1 MTPNELSSA
10 ISEKNGGC
18 LLKCRVQPRSS
29 RNAVAGMYGEVIKIN
44 LTAPPVDGKANKA
57 LLKFLSGIVKLSP
70 GSLQLTAGESSRN
83 KTVFIP
89 ETKESVIRKF
99 CFTKEKV

>member
-10 ISEKNGGC
+10 VIEKNGGC

-29 RNAVAGMYGEVIKIN
+29 RNAVAGIYGEVLKIT

-57 LLKFLSGIVKLSP
+57 LLKFLSGILNLSP

-89 ETKESVIRKF
+89 DVKDSIIKKLCRP
-99 CFTKEKV
+99 

>member
-1 MTPNELSSA
+1 MTSNELNKA
-10 ISEKNGGC
+10 VFEKDGGC

-29 RNAVAGMYGEVIKIN
+29 RNALTGIYGEAVKIA

-57 LLKFLSGIVKLSP
+57 LLKFLSGFFKLAPS
-70 GSLQLTAGESSRN
+70 SLHVTAGESSRN

-89 ETKESVIRKF
+89 MPKEAVINRF
-99 CFTKEKV
+99 CGKTGS